1 MDAST
6 AFCNK
11 KCGRLANRPFPT
23 CCQGCPSHTPACQE
37 RLESGLCSQGC
48 GRARHVK
55 FPTCCQACA
64 KPGCSIHTPEC
75 GQRQR
80 APPSAL
86 FLPREHVL
94 GSQLSDHLPQVF
106 TCGGSNGKVQ
116 VLTWNIMTKCRCAGF
131 TNNGFAKNETDEE
144 YARRLQ
150 AVAQEV
156 ARFFVQNRS
165 GLPLIAALQE
175 CPLKPRVQEHLTR
188 GIQHFH
194 PGVAWVTMQT
204 GGSFSNITLWDAAT
218 WQLEAS
224 VQGSGMLSRALST
237 RLAPAPGMGCTT
249 CTLLNVHLEWK
260 ADPDPENDAYCKHA
274 REVGKTIGQCLLEK
288 GLVVVTGD
296 FNMNVAH
303 AVEALAECCSG
314 SVVDQISDS
323 SQAWNKAEGAP
334 LMANVDGLIWSD
346 TS

>member
-94 GSQLSDHLPQVF
+94 GSQLSDHLPQ
-106 TCGGSNGKVQ
+106 
-116 VLTWNIMTKCRCAGF
+116 
-131 TNNGFAKNETDEE
+131 
-144 YARRLQ
+144 
-150 AVAQEV
+150 V